1 MKNKII
7 ILVLTVLAVIS
18 LSSCRGKAAVKTV
31 EAAEK
36 ALQKAPKR
44 TTTIKS
50 GALLESG
57 KFADDAVKAVEK
69 IDYEDAG
76 EDEYED
82 LDEPDPEED
91 W

>member
-36 ALQKAPKR
+36 AFQKAPKK

-57 KFADDAVKAVEK
+57 RFADDAARVVDEISDDDDLYVE
-69 IDYEDAG
+69 DDSSY
-76 EDEYED
+76 
-82 LDEPDPEED
+82 
-91 W
+91 